1 MNLKRNLGNKIT
13 ILLIVLVIILIVV
26 NISLISRLSRY
37 LYLPHAK
44 LASQVKLPP
53 VPQEIVNL
61 QEAFAAV
68 AEAVKPAVV
77 SVSTVQIIEEEY
89 PYYEFF
95 FGDPFEEFF
104 REFFGYPEEEQP
116 RRQPRLRKRSIQHR
130 LEGMGSGVIIN
141 PDGYILTNEHVVRGA
156 DEIKVILPNNEK
168 KYTGKV
174 VGRDVYTDLA
184 VIKIKP
190 DGKLPYATLGDSD
203 KVRVGEWVVAIG
215 SPFGLEQT
223 ITVGIVSA
231 IRQSLV
237 IENRRYKNMIQTD
250 AAINRGN
257 SGGPLVN
264 IRGEVIG
271 INTAIYAPTG
281 VFAGIGFA
289 VPINAAKEILGDLVE
304 KGKVSR
310 GWLGIEIRK
319 IDEAIMKQFNLP
331 DMKGVL
337 VNNVLENTPA
347 EKAGLRRGDVVREVN
362 GEKVESPEDLQNKI
376 FSRKPGERVVL
387 KILRDKKEQEITV
400 KLGELP
406 EKVASSGVVTEEE
419 KGTRTWL
426 GMEVQELNEDLAEK
440 YNIPKNEKGVVVMNV
455 KSGSKAEEIG
465 LQEGDLIKS
474 INRYP
479 TTTVEEFEKISKKVV
494 LSEGVVFD
502 ILRNKKPLYLSY
514 IGEE

>member
-1 MNLKRNLGNKIT
+1 MRAGFKNKLI
-13 ILLIVLVIILIVV
+13 ILLIVLVVV
-26 NISLISRLSRY
+26 MLGLNIFLISKFSRY
-37 LYLPHAK
+37 LYLPHAR
-44 LASQVKLPP
+44 LASQVKPPP
-53 VPQEIVNL
+53 VPQELINL
-61 QEAFAAV
+61 QETFISI
-68 AEAVKPAVV
+68 AETIKPAVV
-77 SVSTVQIIEEEY
+77 SISTVQIIEEEY

-104 REFFGYPEEEQP
+104 REFFGYPQEE
-116 RRQPRLRKRSIQHR
+116 RRQPRLRRRSIRHK
-130 LEGMGSGVIIN
+130 LEGVGSGVIIN
-141 PDGYILTNEHVVRGA
+141 PEGYILTNEHVVRDA
-156 DEIKVILPNNEK
+156 DEIKVILPNKEK
-168 KYTGKV
+168 RYTGKV
-174 VGRDVYTDLA
+174 VGKDVYTDLA
-184 VIKIKP
+184 VVKIKP
-190 DGKLPYATLGDSD
+190 EGKLPYATLGDSD
-203 KVRVGEWVVAIG
+203 KVRVGEWVIAIG

-223 ITVGIVSA
+223 ITVGVVSA

-237 IENRRYKNMIQTD
+237 IENRRYKNLIQTD

-264 IRGEVIG
+264 IKGEVIG

-289 VPINAAKEILGDLVE
+289 VPINAAKEILRDLVE

-331 DMKGVL
+331 DMNGVL

-347 EKAGLRRGDVVREVN
+347 EKAGLRRGDVIRQVN
-362 GEKVESPEDLQNKI
+362 GEDVKSPEDLQNKI

-387 KILRDKKEQEITV
+387 KILRDKKEQEVTV

-406 EKVASSGVVTEEE
+406 EKVASTGILPEGER
-419 KGTRTWL
+419 GTYTWL
-426 GMEVQELNEDLAEK
+426 GMKVQDLDEDLAER
-440 YNIPKNEKGVVVMNV
+440 YNIPQSEKGVVVVDV

-465 LQEGDLIKS
+465 LREGDLIKS
-474 INRYP
+474 VNRYP
-479 TTTVEEFEKISKKVV
+479 TTTVREFEKISKKVA
-494 LSEGVVFD
+494 LSDGVVFD